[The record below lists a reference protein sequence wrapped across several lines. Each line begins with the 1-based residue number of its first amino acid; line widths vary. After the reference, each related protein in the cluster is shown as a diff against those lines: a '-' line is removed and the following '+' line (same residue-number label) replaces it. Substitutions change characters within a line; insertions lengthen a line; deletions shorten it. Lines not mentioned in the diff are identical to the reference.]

1 MEFLPVLELIDR
13 LCIAR
18 VKHARTNGA
27 NQVELDWYEERYR
40 QLPRSPEL
48 DADIQAMT
56 DIHHAIWDLE
66 WQLKSGVEQMLSL
79 QEIGRRAIAIRDF
92 NNKRIAYKN
101 SIATILGHPVKEI
114 KQDIKTLLAH
124 GEKLENRIVAMET
137 KCHERHGRKRSIKK
151 L

>member
-18 VKHARTNGA
+18 VKHARTQGA
-27 NQVELDWYEERYR
+27 NQVERDWYEHKLA
-40 QLPRSPEL
+40 QLPQSTEL
-48 DADIQAMT
+48 DAAIQAMT

-101 SIATILGHPVKEI
+101 SVASILGHPVKEI
-114 KQDIKTLLAH
+114 KHDHLAD
-124 GEKLENRIVAMET
+124 GTVDT
-137 KCHERHGRKRSIKK
+137 K
-151 L
+151 

>member
-18 VKHARTNGA
+18 VKHARTQGA
-27 NQVELDWYEERYR
+27 NQVELDWYEQRFRE
-40 QLPRSPEL
+40 LPQSVEL

-79 QEIGRRAIAIRDF
+79 QEIGRRAISIRDF
-92 NNKRIAYKN
+92 NNRRITYKN

-114 KQDIKTLLAH
+114 KQDHLADGTVDIK
-124 GEKLENRIVAMET
+124 
-137 KCHERHGRKRSIKK
+137 
-151 L
+151 

>member
-18 VKHARTNGA
+18 VKYARTKGA
-27 NQVELDWYEERYR
+27 NQVELDWYEEKLS
-40 QLPRSPEL
+40 QLPQSTEL
-48 DADIQAMT
+48 DEAIQAMT

-101 SIATILGHPVKEI
+101 SVARILAHPVTEI
-114 KQDIKTLLAH
+114 KQDHLADGEIDIK
-124 GEKLENRIVAMET
+124 
-137 KCHERHGRKRSIKK
+137 
-151 L
+151 

>member
-1 MEFLPVLELIDR
+1 MEFIPVLELIDR

-18 VKHARTNGA
+18 VKHARTQGA
-27 NQVELDWYEERYR
+27 NQVERDWYEHKLA
-40 QLPRSPEL
+40 QLPQSAEL
-48 DADIQAMT
+48 DEAIQAMT

-101 SIATILGHPVKEI
+101 SVANILGHPVTEI
-114 KQDIKTLLAH
+114 KQDHLAD
-124 GEKLENRIVAMET
+124 GTVDT
-137 KCHERHGRKRSIKK
+137 K
-151 L
+151 

>member
-18 VKHARTNGA
+18 VKHARTKGA
-27 NQVELDWYEERYR
+27 NQVELNWYEEKLR
-40 QLPRSPEL
+40 QLPPSAEL
-48 DADIQAMT
+48 DEAIQAMT

-101 SIATILGHPVKEI
+101 SVARILNHPVSEI
-114 KQDIKTLLAH
+114 KQDHLADGEIDIK
-124 GEKLENRIVAMET
+124 
-137 KCHERHGRKRSIKK
+137 
-151 L
+151 

>member
-1 MEFLPVLELIDR
+1 MDFLPVLELIDR

-18 VKHARTNGA
+18 VKHARTQGA
-27 NQVELDWYEERYR
+27 NQVELDWYEDKLR
-40 QLPRSPEL
+40 QLPQSVEL
-48 DADIQAMT
+48 DKAIQAMT

-101 SIATILGHPVKEI
+101 TVAGIFGHPVTEI
-114 KQDIKTLLAH
+114 KQDHLADGEVDIK
-124 GEKLENRIVAMET
+124 
-137 KCHERHGRKRSIKK
+137 
-151 L
+151 

>member
-1 MEFLPVLELIDR
+1 LENKGVGFMEFLPVLELIDR

-18 VKHARTNGA
+18 VKHARTKGA
-27 NQVELDWYEERYR
+27 NQVELDWYEDKYR
-40 QLPRSPEL
+40 QLPHSLEL

-79 QEIGRRAIAIRDF
+79 QEIGRRAIAIRDH

-114 KQDIKTLLAH
+114 KQDHLAD
-124 GEKLENRIVAMET
+124 GTAIGK
-137 KCHERHGRKRSIKK
+137 
-151 L
+151 

>member
-18 VKHARTNGA
+18 VKHARTKGA
-27 NQVELDWYEERYR
+27 NQVELDWYEDKYQ
-40 QLPRSPEL
+40 QLPQSAEL

-56 DIHHAIWDLE
+56 DIQHAIWDLE

-79 QEIGRRAIAIRDF
+79 QEIGRRAIAIRDH

-101 SIATILGHPVKEI
+101 SVAKILHHPVKET
-114 KQDIKTLLAH
+114 KHDHLAD
-124 GEKLENRIVAMET
+124 GTVDT
-137 KCHERHGRKRSIKK
+137 K
-151 L
+151 

>member
-1 MEFLPVLELIDR
+1 MEYLPVLELIDR

-27 NQVELDWYEERYR
+27 NQTELDWYEQRLQ
-40 QLPRSPEL
+40 QLPQSAEL
-48 DADIQAMT
+48 DQAIAAMT

-101 SIATILGHPVKEI
+101 SVARILNHPVREI
-114 KQDIKTLLAH
+114 KQDHLADGEIDIK
-124 GEKLENRIVAMET
+124 
-137 KCHERHGRKRSIKK
+137 
-151 L
+151 

>member
-18 VKHARTNGA
+18 VKHARTQGA
-27 NQVELDWYEERYR
+27 NQVERDWYENKFS
-40 QLPRSPEL
+40 QLPQSTEL
-48 DADIQAMT
+48 DEAIQAMT

-79 QEIGRRAIAIRDF
+79 QEIGRRAITIRDF

-101 SIATILGHPVKEI
+101 SVAHILGHPVKEI
-114 KQDIKTLLAH
+114 KQDHLAD
-124 GEKLENRIVAMET
+124 GTVDT
-137 KCHERHGRKRSIKK
+137 K
-151 L
+151 

>member
-18 VKHARTNGA
+18 VKHARTQGA
-27 NQVELDWYEERYR
+27 NQVERDWYEHKLA
-40 QLPRSPEL
+40 QLPQSTEL
-48 DADIQAMT
+48 DETIQAMT

-92 NNKRIAYKN
+92 NNQRIAYKN
-101 SIATILGHPVKEI
+101 SVAGILGHPVTEI
-114 KQDIKTLLAH
+114 KQDHLAD
-124 GEKLENRIVAMET
+124 GTVDT
-137 KCHERHGRKRSIKK
+137 K
-151 L
+151 

>member
-1 MEFLPVLELIDR
+1 MEFIPVLELIDR

-27 NQVELDWYEERYR
+27 NQVERDWYEDKLA
-40 QLPRSPEL
+40 QLPQSAEL
-48 DADIQAMT
+48 DEAIQAMT

-92 NNKRIAYKN
+92 NNKRIVYKN

-114 KQDIKTLLAH
+114 KQDHLAD
-124 GEKLENRIVAMET
+124 GTVDNK
-137 KCHERHGRKRSIKK
+137 
-151 L
+151 

>member
-18 VKHARTNGA
+18 VKHARTQGA
-27 NQVELDWYEERYR
+27 NQVELDWYEDKLS
-40 QLPRSPEL
+40 QLPQSAEL
-48 DADIQAMT
+48 TEVIERMT

-101 SIATILGHPVKEI
+101 SVAHIVGHPVTEI
-114 KQDIKTLLAH
+114 KKDHLADGEIDIK
-124 GEKLENRIVAMET
+124 
-137 KCHERHGRKRSIKK
+137 
-151 L
+151 

>member
-18 VKHARTNGA
+18 VKHARTQRA
-27 NQVELDWYEERYR
+27 NQVELDWYEDKFS
-40 QLPRSPEL
+40 QLPQSTEL
-48 DADIQAMT
+48 DEAIQAMT

-79 QEIGRRAIAIRDF
+79 QEIGRRAITIRDF

-101 SIATILGHPVKEI
+101 SVAHILGHPVKEI
-114 KQDIKTLLAH
+114 KQDHLAD
-124 GEKLENRIVAMET
+124 GTVDT
-137 KCHERHGRKRSIKK
+137 K
-151 L
+151 

>member
-27 NQVELDWYEERYR
+27 NQIELDWYEDKFR
-40 QLPRSPEL
+40 QLPQSPEL
-48 DADIQAMT
+48 DSDIQTMT

-101 SIATILGHPVKEI
+101 SIASILGHPVREI
-114 KQDIKTLLAH
+114 KQDHLAD
-124 GEKLENRIVAMET
+124 GTVDT
-137 KCHERHGRKRSIKK
+137 K
-151 L
+151 

>member
-18 VKHARTNGA
+18 VKHARTQGA
-27 NQVELDWYEERYR
+27 NQVERDWYEHKLA
-40 QLPRSPEL
+40 QLPQSTEL
-48 DADIQAMT
+48 DEAIQAMT

-79 QEIGRRAIAIRDF
+79 QEIGRRAIAIRDH

-101 SIATILGHPVKEI
+101 SVAHILGHPVKEI
-114 KQDIKTLLAH
+114 KQDHLAD
-124 GEKLENRIVAMET
+124 GTVDT
-137 KCHERHGRKRSIKK
+137 K
-151 L
+151 

>member
-18 VKHARTNGA
+18 VKHARTQGA
-27 NQVELDWYEERYR
+27 NQVELDWYEQRFR
-40 QLPRSPEL
+40 QLPQSAEL
-48 DADIQAMT
+48 DEAVQAMT

-92 NNKRIAYKN
+92 NNRRIAYKN
-101 SIATILGHPVKEI
+101 TVARILNHPVLEI
-114 KQDIKTLLAH
+114 KQDHLADGTVDIK
-124 GEKLENRIVAMET
+124 
-137 KCHERHGRKRSIKK
+137 
-151 L
+151 